1 MSNIQRRRK
10 LIPAWDMPSDPV
22 KAVIWFVHWT
32 LKVLV
37 RFFWIPV
44 LAGIAYESIIN
55 GVIGGV
61 VTLLVGLGVWFGL
74 AVVLFFFNVGSR
86 ISQTVK
92 EVGRM
97 QQGYAPRR
105 PPGFSKVV
113 EPDIDDSKIVEGTVT
128 NLEEER
134 RKRRRE

>member
-1 MSNIQRRRK
+1 
-10 LIPAWDMPSDPV
+10 MPSDPV

-97 QQGYAPRR
+97 QQGYVPRR

-128 NLEEER
+128 DLEEER